1 MYIRIHVVAFTNAR
15 LVLMLLS
22 GPNRHFQRWLMD
34 VGSAI
39 WVGDS
44 ISEPTSF
51 KEGRGLG
58 SFQI

>member
-1 MYIRIHVVAFTNAR
+1 MYIRVRVVAFTNAR

-22 GPNRHFQRWLMD
+22 GPNRHFERWAW
-34 VGSAI
+34 GSAV
-39 WVGDS
+39 WVGIL
-44 ISEPTSF
+44 ISEPTSL